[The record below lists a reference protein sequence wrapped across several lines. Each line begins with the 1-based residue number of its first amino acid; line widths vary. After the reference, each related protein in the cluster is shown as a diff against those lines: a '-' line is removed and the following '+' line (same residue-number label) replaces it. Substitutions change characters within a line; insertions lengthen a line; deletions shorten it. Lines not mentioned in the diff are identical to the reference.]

1 MNYSSLFPN
10 MLHWPCFIATHFF
23 CVFSVHNSSPSSKHL
38 FSCMFIHIEH
48 FSTWLCAS
56 VDKVYLENLEN
67 LKFTCVCVCVS
78 GGRLQLLLLGCSGK
92 ASKEVTINLMSH
104 RQPYEHLG
112 KGIVGRG
119 NSMSCSPYLGA
130 VFILGTER
138 RQMWL
143 EQSKWWGNGDVGK
156 AGRG

>member
-1 MNYSSLFPN
+1 MCVVFVYSVCICSV
-10 MLHWPCFIATHFF
+10 CE
-23 CVFSVHNSSPSSKHL
+23 CVPV
-38 FSCMFIHIEH
+38 CV
-48 FSTWLCAS
+48 C
-56 VDKVYLENLEN
+56 V
-67 LKFTCVCVCVS
+67 CVCVCVS

-138 RQMWL
+138 RQM
-143 EQSKWWGNGDVGK
+143 
-156 AGRG
+156 